1 VVAAQQLRGMHCVHF
16 AFSMAART
24 RRLPMS
30 TDMQEGEVSSIEYVG
45 PHATRPD
52 LYEITVTLVGPRDAT
67 RPRLSLL
74 FRPAEA
80 MFLAHSLQASP
91 PNPGSEDHV
100 LTDIA
105 RLQT

>member
-1 VVAAQQLRGMHCVHF
+1 
-16 AFSMAART
+16 
-24 RRLPMS
+24 MS
-30 TDMQEGEVSSIEYVG
+30 IDMQGGEVSSIEYVG
-45 PHATRPD
+45 PHATQPD
-52 LYEITVTLVGPRDAT
+52 LYEIIVTLVDTRGAT

-80 MFLAHSLQASP
+80 MFLVHSLQASP
-91 PNPGSEDHV
+91 PNRGSDDHV

>member
-1 VVAAQQLRGMHCVHF
+1 
-16 AFSMAART
+16 
-24 RRLPMS
+24 MS
-30 TDMQEGEVSSIEYVG
+30 IDLHEGEVASVEYVG

-52 LYEITVTLVGPRDAT
+52 LYEITVTLAGTRDAP

-80 MFLAHSLQASP
+80 MFLAHSLEASP
-91 PNPGSEDHV
+91 PNRGSEDHV